1 MRLAFS
7 FFPPRERE
15 AIAKVI
21 LARHGETRVA
31 PHQMLKLRVEPHD
44 VAAGLAMDAAAARL
58 AARFGLE
65 DALDGAS
72 GEGT

>member
-21 LARHGETRVA
+21 LARHGETRLA
-31 PHQMLKLRVEPHD
+31 PHQMLRLRVEPHD
-44 VAAGLAMDAAAARL
+44 VATGLAMDAAAQKLAR
-58 AARFGLE
+58 RFGLE
-65 DALDGAS
+65 DALDGAGGQGS
-72 GEGT
+72 